1 MKLFTVLFIIVI
13 ALVSLTQAQDTLYTE
28 TFANGAFQNTWFA
41 GFNGNNM
48 EVEFQSG
55 NPSGDSW
62 VGRLGNDISGGGV
75 GQSYSGDLTWTDFYF
90 EAQVFITVSAGTYYG
105 VEFRVD
111 STGLTSGYQFIARN
125 SAQSLRFRARQEA
138 VTPIPVIR
146 EWTSAE
152 IPGGYP
158 TTDSWHKMAV
168 RVVGNQFWFFFD
180 DQELPGNPYTDNTF
194 TTGGIGT
201 YVWDFAVTTLNLYI
215 DDIYVLNPLTSI
227 DDTQTSII
235 SEYNLQQNYPN
246 PFNPSTIIPFE
257 LTKSEI
263 VNLSIFNSLGQKIR
277 SLVNENYPAGL
288 HQISWNGQ
296 NDIGQTVPAGIYY
309 YKIQAGEFSATRK
322 MLLVK

>member
-1 MKLFTVLFIIVI
+1 MKLLTVLLIILI
-13 ALVSLTQAQDTLYTE
+13 ASITLVQSQDTLYTE
-28 TFANGAFQNTWFA
+28 TFANGAFQNIWYA

-55 NPSGDSW
+55 NPSGDGW

-75 GQSYSGDLTWTDFYF
+75 GESYSGDLNWTDYYF

-125 SAQSLRFRARQEA
+125 SAQSLRFRARTAA

-168 RVVGNQFWFFFD
+168 RLVGNQFWFYFD
-180 DQELPGNPYTDNTF
+180 DQELPGNPYSDNTF

-201 YVWDFAVTTLNLYI
+201 YVWDFAATTLSLYI
-215 DDIYVLNPLTSI
+215 DDIYVMNPLTSI
-227 DDTQTSII
+227 DDTQLPII
-235 SEYNLQQNYPN
+235 SDYDLKQNYPN

-257 LTKSEI
+257 ILKSEM

-277 SLVNENYPAGL
+277 SLANESYPAGA
-288 HQISWNGQ
+288 HQIKWNGQ
-296 NDIGQTVPAGIYY
+296 DDFGQTVPAGVYY
-309 YKIQAGEFSATRK
+309 YKIQAGNFSATRK